1 MKNCAPLTTI
11 ERDGRRHGPYAEWT
25 FHDSEAWRFDE
36 PAIPCVDG
44 ATAYE
49 HDVATHTVYAIVGG
63 ERVFVAV
70 NG

>member
-1 MKNCAPLTTI
+1 MKNCAPLTMVET
-11 ERDGRRHGPYAEWT
+11 DGTRFGPYAEWT
-25 FHDSEAWRFDE
+25 FHDPESPWCKE

-49 HDVATHTVYAIVGG
+49 HESATHMLYAIVDG
-63 ERVFVAV
+63 ERVFVAF